1 MPDQG
6 SSTNIYCY
14 PDFLTWAKRDRQED
28 SLKGQVA
35 QEIATLH
42 LLCLAVSLQN
52 GEADAMSLD
61 GGHAYIA
68 GQCGLVPVMA
78 ENYGE

>member
-1 MPDQG
+1 M
-6 SSTNIYCY
+6 
-14 PDFLTWAKRDRQED
+14 
-28 SLKGQVA
+28 A

-42 LLCLAVSLQN
+42 LLCLPVSLQN
-52 GEADAMSLD
+52 GEADAMTLD

-78 ENYGE
+78 EYYGE